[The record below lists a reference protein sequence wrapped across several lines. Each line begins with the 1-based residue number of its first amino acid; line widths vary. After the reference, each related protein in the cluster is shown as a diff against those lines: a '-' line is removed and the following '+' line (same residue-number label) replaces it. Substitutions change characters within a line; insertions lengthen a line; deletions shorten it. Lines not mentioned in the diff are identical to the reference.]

1 MSWFMAFNQRV
12 LEKFHKTGLHLL
24 AFWGSC
30 VGADDAGCGLSEN
43 KEQIWVC
50 PKHAWYL
57 KINPSRLG
65 MCPVMLCGWQRWAS
79 NHQTCMESV
88 SWTTAVIG
96 LKEDEAEGWHTSPT
110 WVLALPWSLGYYDP
124 VQITASSG
132 PPSPLLWL
140 PILKYCDSAVY
151 LIDNSFWR
159 NLRSSWWYKIHYHKP
174 IREPNKCWRDLY
186 GGRGPETTSEE

>member
-57 KINPSRLG
+57 KINLSRLG
-65 MCPVMLCGWQRWAS
+65 MCLVMLCGWQRWAS

-96 LKEDEAEGWHTSPT
+96 LIEDEADGGTR
-110 WVLALPWSLGYYDP
+110 ALPGCWHCLDLLVTMTPCKSQHLAVLLPPYYDFQFWNT
-124 VQITASSG
+124 VT
-132 PPSPLLWL
+132 LL
-140 PILKYCDSAVY
+140 C
-151 LIDNSFWR
+151 
-159 NLRSSWWYKIHYHKP
+159 
-174 IREPNKCWRDLY
+174 
-186 GGRGPETTSEE
+186 T